1 MAAARTAAMSTESQH
16 EPKPK
21 EFFGP
26 KSLVCLVV
34 IVAILLGSVW
44 LFFRFT
50 TDEKADGRVAAEY
63 NSLARPDGGYTVL
76 LYTSGKYRTYA
87 NAPGFADES
96 IGMYITNNLGYMLQT
111 RSRHILPMRS
121 GPRATQS
128 FISVRTNGLE
138 YLLPEWK
145 HRAYERTG
153 NTNLLRDQLKR
164 VR

>member
-1 MAAARTAAMSTESQH
+1 MSTENQN
-16 EPKPK
+16 EQKPK
-21 EFFGP
+21 ELLAP

-44 LFFRFT
+44 LLLRVT

-76 LYTSGKYRTYA
+76 LYTSGKCRTYA
-87 NAPGFADES
+87 NASGFADQS
-96 IGMYITNNLGYMLQT
+96 IGTYTTNNLGYMLQT
-111 RSRHILPMRS
+111 RSRHILPLPVCN
-121 GPRATQS
+121 GPPATQL
-128 FISVRTNGLE
+128 FVSVRTNGLE

-145 HRAYERTG
+145 YRAYERTG